1 MTDRDIVT
9 ELRHRHANV
18 TGIDPRITTP
28 IVGQTIFSQAAEEID
43 RLRRRL
49 LAEENAYDILRLE
62 CEKLTA
68 DLATCRRILPAHIER
83 VMYEGEG

>member
-1 MTDRDIVT
+1 MTDPDDIV
-9 ELRHRHANV
+9 LRLRRYKR
-18 TGIDPRITTP
+18 GPCLE
-28 IVGQTIFSQAAEEID
+28 AADEIE

-68 DLATCRRILPAHIER
+68 DLATCRRVLPAHIER

>member
-1 MTDRDIVT
+1 MTDPDDIV
-9 ELRHRHANV
+9 LRLRRYKR
-18 TGIDPRITTP
+18 GPCLK
-28 IVGQTIFSQAAEEID
+28 AAEEIE

-68 DLATCRRILPAHIER
+68 DLATCRRVLPAHIER

>member
-1 MTDRDIVT
+1 MTDPDDIV
-9 ELRHRHANV
+9 LRLRRYKR
-18 TGIDPRITTP
+18 GPCLE
-28 IVGQTIFSQAAEEID
+28 AAEEIE

-68 DLATCRRILPAHIER
+68 DLATCRRVLPAHIER
-83 VMYEGEG
+83 VMYEGDG

>member
-1 MTDRDIVT
+1 MLDHDDIVSR
-9 ELRHRHANV
+9 LRRYKR
-18 TGIDPRITTP
+18 GPCIE
-28 IVGQTIFSQAAEEID
+28 AAEEID

-62 CEKLTA
+62 CEKLTT